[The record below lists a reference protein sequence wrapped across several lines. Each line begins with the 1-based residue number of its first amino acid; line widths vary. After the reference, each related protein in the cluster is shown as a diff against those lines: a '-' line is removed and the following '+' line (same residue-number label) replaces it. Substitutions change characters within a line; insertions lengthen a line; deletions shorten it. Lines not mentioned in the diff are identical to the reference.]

1 MAMCDCC
8 GSQCSA
14 HELQQLVPSYQV
26 DGIVDICPA
35 CRKAADGEKA
45 RLLAGI
51 APAMQGFIR
60 ARSARPPGRRL
71 SLASALW
78 WLGRLGAPPA

>member
-1 MAMCDCC
+1 VAKCDCC

-35 CRKAADGEKA
+35 CRKAADSEKA
-45 RLLAGI
+45 RLLDSI
-51 APAMQGFIR
+51 APAMRSFIR
-60 ARSARPPGRRL
+60 ARAGRPPRWRP
-71 SLASALW
+71 SLASALG